1 MSGFQERIIISVLAS
16 LLALGSLFAAA
27 QEAPGGAKPAGAERE
42 ATLHSVSEEVYLDI
56 VARDRRGK
64 TVRDLTPE
72 QLEVY
77 EDGARQKILSFRF
90 VQEQPATEVKP
101 KTGNESDILREITL
115 VSLVFERLGP
125 EGRANA
131 REAAL
136 TFLRTEL
143 GPNVYVAVFS
153 SDQKLYV
160 VQPFTRDRDKLT
172 RAVNQATE
180 ASSTQIASQS
190 RTVARELEAAEGT
203 YHTYSQA
210 LALSLSNMNPA
221 ATRIALAVQTLFA
234 RITMDSLR
242 FSEQL
247 NRTYEGRSSLYSLI
261 SLIQGE
267 RQLPGRK
274 TIVYFCEGLHLTP
287 ALMDLFR
294 STVSEANR
302 SNVSIYA
309 VDARG
314 LVTTEVSGAAHVVM
328 GGAESATQGEL
339 WPSRGEAGSARIV
352 TAGEM
357 EFEVRARSNVQD
369 TLDELSRST
378 GGFLTANTNE
388 FAAAM
393 RRIGGDVLS
402 YYAVTYRPPPR
413 AYDGKFHRLSAK
425 VLRPGVT
432 LQTRSGYFAFPPIAG
447 GPVLP
452 YEAPMLA
459 AFSQRPLPDDFPC
472 QAAAF
477 HFAVTKDGVDYQLV
491 MEAPASDFAATPGR
505 NAGDW
510 QAHISLM
517 ALVRS
522 GDGNVVERFS
532 QDFPLEIPADR
543 LEPFRRSSIVFRR
556 NFRLHWGM
564 YVLEF
569 AALDQMTKKASVH
582 RSVLVVAPPPD
593 GIALSSLAVIERLEP
608 VDGDDNFEEPLR
620 IGHDRIIPNLAATV
634 RPKPASGL
642 PLYFV
647 VYPSRAE
654 PGKPQAELQFLRG
667 GRVIAESPI
676 ELSGPDSS
684 GKITFAGTVPTGKL
698 QPGRYEIHAL
708 VRQGSSAAEE
718 FGFFSIQP

>member
-1 MSGFQERIIISVLAS
+1 MPGFAAGHSIGGGLVSGFQERIIISVLAS

-27 QEAPGGAKPAGAERE
+27 QEAPGGAKPAGAERQ

-314 LVTTEVSGAAHVVM
+314 LVTTEVS
-328 GGAESATQGEL
+328 
-339 WPSRGEAGSARIV
+339 
-352 TAGEM
+352 
-357 EFEVRARSNVQD
+357 
-369 TLDELSRST
+369 
-378 GGFLTANTNE
+378 
-388 FAAAM
+388 
-393 RRIGGDVLS
+393 
-402 YYAVTYRPPPR
+402 
-413 AYDGKFHRLSAK
+413 
-425 VLRPGVT
+425 
-432 LQTRSGYFAFPPIAG
+432 
-447 GPVLP
+447 
-452 YEAPMLA
+452 
-459 AFSQRPLPDDFPC
+459 
-472 QAAAF
+472 
-477 HFAVTKDGVDYQLV
+477 
-491 MEAPASDFAATPGR
+491 
-505 NAGDW
+505 
-510 QAHISLM
+510 
-517 ALVRS
+517 
-522 GDGNVVERFS
+522 
-532 QDFPLEIPADR
+532 
-543 LEPFRRSSIVFRR
+543 
-556 NFRLHWGM
+556 
-564 YVLEF
+564 
-569 AALDQMTKKASVH
+569 
-582 RSVLVVAPPPD
+582 
-593 GIALSSLAVIERLEP
+593 
-608 VDGDDNFEEPLR
+608 
-620 IGHDRIIPNLAATV
+620 
-634 RPKPASGL
+634 
-642 PLYFV
+642 
-647 VYPSRAE
+647 
-654 PGKPQAELQFLRG
+654 
-667 GRVIAESPI
+667 
-676 ELSGPDSS
+676 
-684 GKITFAGTVPTGKL
+684 
-698 QPGRYEIHAL
+698 
-708 VRQGSSAAEE
+708 
-718 FGFFSIQP
+718 